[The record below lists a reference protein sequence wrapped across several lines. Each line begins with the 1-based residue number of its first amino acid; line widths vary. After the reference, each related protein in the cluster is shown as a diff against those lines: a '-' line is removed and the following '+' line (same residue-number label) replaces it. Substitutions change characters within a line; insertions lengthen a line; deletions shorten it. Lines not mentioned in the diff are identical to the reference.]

1 MLEGLKPKTTEEFCG
16 LLRTAM
22 TLDKEDQRIL
32 LDAIADT
39 DTWTGNGLWA
49 ALKDRGLKLHKGAVN
64 DHRHG
69 RCVCAKRP

>member
-39 DTWTGNGLWA
+39 ATWTGNGLWA
-49 ALKDRGLKLHKGAVN
+49 ALKERGLKLHKGAVN
-64 DHRHG
+64 EHRNG
-69 RCVCAKRP
+69 RCSCAKRP